1 VTIPTSLARAW
12 TAWQRVAHWI
22 GEKQAIVVYTVLY
35 FAVIGPI
42 ALVRRVFSDPLQL
55 RGRQRTST
63 SFWMPRAPIP
73 VSLDE
78 ARRQ

>member
-12 TAWQRVAHWI
+12 KAWQRVAHWI

-35 FAVIGPI
+35 FVIIGPI
-42 ALVRRVFSDPLQL
+42 ALVRRVFTDPLQL
-55 RGRQRTST
+55 RGRQRTS
-63 SFWMPRAPIP
+63 FWTPRAPMP

>member
-1 VTIPTSLARAW
+1 MTIPTVLVRAW
-12 TAWQRVAHWI
+12 KAWQRVAHWI

-35 FAVIGPI
+35 FVVIGPI
-42 ALVRRVFSDPLQL
+42 ALVRRVSSDPLQL
-55 RGRQRTST
+55 RGRRRA
-63 SFWMPRAPIP
+63 SFWMPRAAMP

>member
-1 VTIPTSLARAW
+1 MAIPTVLARAW
-12 TAWQRVAHWI
+12 KAWQRVAHWI

-42 ALVRRVFSDPLQL
+42 ALARRIFSDPLQL
-55 RGRQRTST
+55 RGRQRTS
-63 SFWMPRAPIP
+63 FWMPRATVPA
-73 VSLDE
+73 SLDE

>member
-1 VTIPTSLARAW
+1 VAIPTVLVRTW
-12 TAWQRVAHWI
+12 KAWQRVAHWI

-42 ALVRRVFSDPLQL
+42 ALARRVFSDPLQL
-55 RGRQRTST
+55 RSRQRA
-63 SFWMPRAPIP
+63 SFWMPRAVTPA
-73 VSLDE
+73 SLDE

>member
-1 VTIPTSLARAW
+1 MPILSVLSRAW
-12 TAWQRVAHWI
+12 KAWQRVAHWI

-42 ALVRRVFSDPLQL
+42 ALVRRLFSDPLQL
-55 RGRQRTST
+55 RGRRGST
-63 SFWMPRAPIP
+63 FWLPRAATPAT
-73 VSLDE
+73 LDE

>member
-1 VTIPTSLARAW
+1 MAIPTVLARAW
-12 TAWQRVAHWI
+12 KAWQRVAHWI

-42 ALVRRVFSDPLQL
+42 ALARRIFSDPLQL
-55 RGRQRTST
+55 RGRQRTS
-63 SFWMPRAPIP
+63 FWMPRARVP

>member
-1 VTIPTSLARAW
+1 MAIPTVLVRAW
-12 TAWQRVAHWI
+12 KAWQRVAHWI
-22 GEKQAIVVYTVLY
+22 GEKQAILVYTVLY

-42 ALVRRVFSDPLQL
+42 AVVRRVFSDPLQL
-55 RGRQRTST
+55 RGRQRTS
-63 SFWMPRAPIP
+63 FWMPRPAMP